1 MRKHAKTLTKTRGFR
16 WFLRLL
22 IPALILG
29 IHWALGISFGQSL
42 LLFFGYVAGGAMLL
56 CPTVLLLPLG
66 LLLSPILLPI
76 FRLYGLRDSLPD
88 RSQVRSSIKWAC
100 RLFLASIVV
109 GFLFA
114 GFSLALS
121 SYNRAG
127 CFLLAAIVACYLVF
141 WEVLAN
147 KPRWTDPG
155 HGSDS
160 EGSRCALSECV
171 GAEGVVVTALR
182 PVGRVRLDGAVYDA
196 VAEGEFVDKDS
207 MVRVVGFSVGQLKV
221 RLVDGVDEQ
230 DADSMTNRRGV
241 IICVIC
247 IGLAVCFCGCADSLV
262 DLTKTGQVTVETVSG
277 EKTKILWA
285 KVYQDGDDTLIKVA
299 LRRRLPTAYPLKT
312 HVDIVV
318 IAPNGEMSLETRT
331 ENIYV
336 PRNVPG
342 KGPNVKFFRKVIPGT
357 LPQNSTV
364 RIECR

>member
-1 MRKHAKTLTKTRGFR
+1 MRKYAKTLMKTRGFR
-16 WFLRLL
+16 WFLRLS

-29 IHWALGISFGQSL
+29 IHWALGIPFGVSL
-42 LLFFGYVAGGAMLL
+42 LLVFGYVVAGTFLL
-56 CPTVLLLPLG
+56 CPPLFLLPFG
-66 LLLSPILLPI
+66 LVLWPVLFPI
-76 FRLYGLRDSLPD
+76 FEFYGLRDGC
-88 RSQVRSSIKWAC
+88 QKKT
-100 RLFLASIVV
+100 RLGPCIRWLMVLVFGLVIGFLLLAS
-109 GFLFA
+109 
-114 GFSLALS
+114 
-121 SYNRAG
+121 
-127 CFLLAAIVACYLVF
+127 CFLGRSFNDRLACFLSALLFVCLPVVVIFSEHDAAGA
-141 WEVLAN
+141 EAETKLAEE
-147 KPRWTDPG
+147 KAE
-155 HGSDS
+155 SD
-160 EGSRCALSECV
+160 LSEFI
-171 GAEGVVVTALR
+171 GLKAVVVTPLR
-182 PVGRVRLDGAVYDA
+182 PVGRVRLDGTVYDA

-221 RLVDGVDEQ
+221 RLVDGVNEQ
-230 DADSMTNRRGV
+230 DADAMTNRRGV

-247 IGLAVCFCGCADSLV
+247 IGLAVCFCGCAGSLV

-318 IAPNGEMSLETRT
+318 IGPDGEKFLETRT

-342 KGPNVKFFRKVIPGT
+342 KGPNVKFFRKRIPQT